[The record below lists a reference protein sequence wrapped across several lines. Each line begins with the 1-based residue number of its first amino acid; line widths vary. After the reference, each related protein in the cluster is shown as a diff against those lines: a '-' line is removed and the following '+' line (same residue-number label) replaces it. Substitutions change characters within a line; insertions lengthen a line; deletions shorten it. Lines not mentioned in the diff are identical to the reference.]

1 MSFNGLFTF
10 GFRFLMKAKNEMCIN
25 YKQAVANLKNGTHS
39 LGHALSDD
47 LMEDYKTSNHPLESI
62 IYCEYFATQMIN
74 YPESDDNTVEHLIT
88 PLFNVIIDAIE
99 TLSVEELLEVRFDVE
114 ETNKRISLPAFLALI
129 GEKEL
134 FQKAFNKMYGHLSV
148 TDLIELYNTLLAG
161 YEGSPYAENL
171 GLSHSMLMRGDVCY
185 FEMAQI
191 ILQKLTTDQLTN
203 LLTHFVKL
211 HDQKEVYRSKL
222 RHAYSEED
230 FVKVHSSIVPNN
242 VALKKIYQSF
252 VSQFHNEH
260 LLWGL
265 TLGCYKLIKSIDQL
279 KRNLTDQGLSSGKIL
294 NILKAANT
302 FAQESHSQ
310 NYDAALSDFITK
322 CESIMENASF
332 PALNYIKTF
341 TGILCSVLSFL
352 AGFSIGFAAGLWS
365 GPGAFISGLI
375 TGTAATM
382 AVTGVSVVGGITGGL
397 AIAGFFKTSK
407 DHHCAEALKDFTTTH
422 SAVYSHH

>member
-1 MSFNGLFTF
+1 
-10 GFRFLMKAKNEMCIN
+10 MKAKYEMSIN
-25 YKQAVANLKNGTHS
+25 YKQAVKNLKNGMDS
-39 LGHALSDD
+39 LGHSLSAE
-47 LMEDYKTSNHPLESI
+47 LIEDYEKSNHPLEFI
-62 IYCEYFATQMIN
+62 IYDEYFITKMIN
-74 YPESDDNTVEHLIT
+74 YSEPDNNAVGHLIP
-88 PLFNVIIDAIE
+88 PLFNLILDGIE
-99 TLSVEELLEVRFDVE
+99 TLSVEELLKVSFDVDLKK
-114 ETNKRISLPAFLALI
+114 TSKHISLPAFLALI

-134 FQKAFNKMYGHLSV
+134 FQKAFNKMYGHLSG

-171 GLSHSMLMRGDVCY
+171 GLSHSMLMRGDACY

-191 ILQKLTTDQLTN
+191 ILQKLTTDQLTHF
-203 LLTHFVKL
+203 LTHFVKL

-230 FVKVHSSIVPNN
+230 FVKEHSSIVPNN

-252 VSQFHNEH
+252 VSQFNNQH

-279 KRNLTDQGLSSGKIL
+279 KRNLTDQGLSSDKIL
-294 NILKAANT
+294 NILQAANA

-310 NYDAALSDFITK
+310 DYDAALSDFITK
-322 CESIMENASF
+322 CESIMEHASF
-332 PALNYIKTF
+332 PAINAIKTF

-375 TGTAATM
+375 TGSAATM
-382 AVTGVSVVGGITGGL
+382 AVTGVSVVVGVTGGL
-397 AIAGFFKTSK
+397 ALAGLFKASK
-407 DHHCAEALKDFTTTH
+407 EHHCAEALKDFTTTY